1 MAAEPSSSL
10 VLHSS
15 PSARSLFVSSLLYLV
30 LPRHP
35 SPRRSTTLF
44 GITRLLEIAG
54 LRENRVLAARV
65 SRPVSSPI
73 HCAQLIFE
81 RVSDVSSC
89 PVSLRVVTILFIY
102 VLNIGKTIRLLKS
115 WVILVFFGLAKSN
128 FCNSVV
134 DREWLLSN
142 R

>member
-10 VLHSS
+10 VLHPS

-73 HCAQLIFE
+73 HCAQLIFDFGYQT
-81 RVSDVSSC
+81 S
-89 PVSLRVVTILFIY
+89 PVIITCRDDFVYVY
-102 VLNIGKTIRLLKS
+102 VLNIGRIIRLLKS